1 MNVLT
6 NAPIDWSNPKALNQ
20 IIKHI
25 QMPLEKIMELNEG
38 NLRNDKL
45 SYEVIFSSS
54 RQIKYVIEHIL
65 EEIQSKSISLTYKK
79 EPEIFLIYESNQ
91 NVQKMC
97 TGEIMPQ
104 KIIDADRQWLLNLEE
119 EIFNS
124 ITRNDLNI
132 YGLSLKLA
140 VSERQLYRKT
150 DELIHLTP
158 NKYVRII
165 RLHKAKQMIENFV
178 ERSISQIAYAV
189 GFNDTHYFSKQF
201 SYQYNISPRELVLSL

>member
-1 MNVLT
+1 MNRDT
-6 NAPIDWSNPKALNQ
+6 TIDWSNPKALNQ
-20 IIKHI
+20 IVQNI
-25 QMPLEKIMELNEG
+25 QLPLEKIIELDQG
-38 NLRNDKL
+38 NLMNNRL

-54 RQIKYVIEHIL
+54 RQIKKIIEHIL
-65 EEIQSKSISLTYKK
+65 EEIRSKSISFTYKE
-79 EPEIFLIYESNQ
+79 EPEIFLIYDQNK

-97 TGEIMPQ
+97 SAEILPQ
-104 KIIDADRQWLLNLEE
+104 KIVDADRQWLLNLEE

-124 ITRNDLNI
+124 ISRNDLNI

-150 DELIHLTP
+150 DELLHLTP
-158 NKYVRII
+158 NKYVRIL

-201 SYQYNISPRELVLSL
+201 CHQYNISPKELILSLR